1 MEPIKVGD
9 FLKWVLIELGILVAI
24 GVIASLIIFR

>member
-9 FLKWVLIELGILVAI
+9 FLKWLLIELGILVAI
-24 GVIASLIIFR
+24 GVIASIIVFK

>member
-24 GVIASLIIFR
+24 GVIASIIVFK

>member
-1 MEPIKVGD
+1 MEPIKVGQ

-24 GVIASLIIFR
+24 GVIAGIIIFR

>member
-1 MEPIKVGD
+1 MDRIPVSQ

-24 GVIASLIIFR
+24 GVIANLIIFR

>member
-1 MEPIKVGD
+1 MDRIPVSQ